1 MQIEQIN
8 RFPLKGF
15 YGQTLD
21 EGVMSERGMLGD
33 RRFGVYHPQRVI
45 NRSPAGWSPKVNY
58 LQMVFEAFLGGYAC
72 DWSADGTSVT
82 LTVEGQAFGPFDL
95 TLEAGRAGLSSQI
108 RALGHLV
115 DEGPLEI
122 VEGQD
127 QNLTDRK
134 VPCITIANP
143 ASLADLEAKLGRPL
157 DRERFR
163 MNVWLE
169 GLEAWAEH
177 ELVGKTLRLGTL
189 EVEVLER
196 VDRCRAIN
204 LTPGQMQ
211 WNGDDINV
219 HMKRIYGHHD
229 LGILCSCKTP
239 GRFKIGDPI
248 EVL

>member
-1 MQIEQIN
+1 MKIEQIV
-8 RFPLKGF
+8 RYPLKGF
-15 YGQTLD
+15 YGQNLV
-21 EGVMSERGMLGD
+21 EGTMDARGMAGD
-33 RRFGVYHPQRVI
+33 RRFGVYHPRRVV

-72 DWSADGTSVT
+72 SWSPNGASLSLRVDG
-82 LTVEGQAFGPFDL
+82 QDFGPFDL
-95 TLEAGRAGLSSQI
+95 TGDAGRAALAAQV

-115 DEGPLEI
+115 DAGPLEI
-122 VEGQD
+122 VEGVG

-134 VPCITIANP
+134 VPCLSLANP
-143 ASLADLEAKLGRPL
+143 ASLADLESKLGRSL

-163 MNVWLE
+163 MNVWLD
-169 GLEAWAEH
+169 GLAAWAEH
-177 ELVGKTLRLGTL
+177 DLVGKTLRRGTR

-204 LTPGQMQ
+204 LTPGEMD
-211 WNGDDINV
+211 WNPDDINV

-239 GRFKIGDPI
+239 GTFNIGDVI